1 MKTVLSIVLFA
12 LGITASFS
20 QSETKN
26 LIASCCTEGGRCTG
40 STYCSA
46 CKNCSGCKH
55 CAKNGGSCGVCAT
68 GRRNTTTSNNKSSI
82 YYNSTSTRIPSTT
95 TYIKGE
101 SLFVNTSTLNLRE
114 GPGSNFKILEKL
126 TPKSTLIYI
135 KTEGTWFKV
144 EVQKSQT
151 IGYVHSKYVKLQE

>member
-1 MKTVLSIVLFA
+1 MKTLISIVLFA
-12 LGITASFS
+12 LAITASFS
-20 QSETKN
+20 QSDTKN

-40 STYCSA
+40 SAYCSA

-68 GRRNTTTSNNKSSI
+68 GTRSTISSTKKSPSYYSTPTKTSLPKN
-82 YYNSTSTRIPSTT
+82 YA
-95 TYIKGE
+95 KGE
-101 SLFVNTSTLNLRE
+101 SLFVNASTLNLRE
-114 GPGSNFKILEKL
+114 GPGSNFKIIEKL

-144 EVQKSQT
+144 KVIKSQT